1 MLYNHIVQRAVNN
14 VRIIQHIWIPLPDGC
29 RLAARVWLPV
39 DAGENPV
46 PAILEYVP
54 YRKNDATVERDAQ
67 IHPYF
72 ARHGYASLRV
82 DMRGSGDS
90 DGLLLGEYLP
100 QELDDAAAVL
110 GWLEQQPWC
119 SGAAGMMGKSWGGFN
134 SLQVAALRPPQL
146 RAVISVC
153 STDDRYAN
161 DVHYMGGCVLASD
174 MLSWAS
180 TMLAYNAR
188 PPDPAVVG
196 DAWREVWLER
206 LEQTPHFIEAWLRH
220 QRRDAFWKQGSVCED
235 YTAID
240 CPVYMVGGWAD
251 AYTDAVLRFL
261 SGYRGPRKGLIG
273 PWPHAYPHDA
283 VPGPAIGF
291 LQECVRWWDHW
302 LKGERSG
309 IMDEPMLRVWMQE
322 PVDPRPAHAVR
333 PGRWVAEPV
342 WPAPSIEPVRRF
354 MNLRGL
360 TTTPD
365 PAADRRVAGNEESGS
380 DAGNW
385 ICWGRPTDGP
395 PDQRR
400 EDALALCFDSEPLED
415 GFEILGSPAV
425 VLQLSAD
432 QPRAVVCV
440 RLCEVDSDGTSL
452 LVSRGVLNL
461 THRVDHE
468 TPVDLTPGTSEPVR
482 VELKA
487 VAHSFRRG
495 HLLRVAVTP
504 AYWPWLW
511 PASKPVTLTLTCGEA
526 STLELPVRPDQDR
539 DRELGEFGPP
549 ECGPPLAVSRL
560 PSPPSRREL
569 RIDVGSG
576 RREIVSDFDFFG
588 SRRLADGLCYRESAQ
603 DRFAITPGDPLSA
616 EAHSRWR
623 IAIDRGDWHTRVET
637 VSTMTATADAFTV
650 TNLVDAY
657 EGDRRVF
664 SKARSSVF
672 PRDGV

>member
-1 MLYNHIVQRAVNN
+1 VLYNHIVQRAVNN
-14 VRIIQHIWIPLPDGC
+14 VRTLRHVWIPLPDGC

-39 DAGENPV
+39 DASENPV

-54 YRKNDATVERDAQ
+54 YRKNDATVARDAQ

-72 ARHGYASLRV
+72 ASYGYASLRV

-100 QELDDAAAVL
+100 QELDDAVAVL

-119 SGAAGMMGKSWGGFN
+119 SGSAGMMGKSWGGFN
-134 SLQVAALRPPQL
+134 SLQVAALQPPQL

-153 STDDRYAN
+153 STDDRYAD

-206 LEQTPHFIEAWLRH
+206 LEETPPFIEAWLKH
-220 QRRDAFWKQGSVCED
+220 QRRDEFWQHGSVCED
-235 YTAID
+235 YSAID
-240 CPVYMVGGWAD
+240 CAVYMIGGWAD

-261 SGYRGPRKGLIG
+261 RGYRGPRKGLIG

-302 LKGERSG
+302 LKGAPTG

-322 PVDPRPAHAVR
+322 AVEPRPAYAVR
-333 PGRWVAEPV
+333 PGRWVAEPS
-342 WPAPSIEPVRRF
+342 WPAPSIVPVLRF
-354 MNLRGL
+354 LNPQGL
-360 TTTPD
+360 TTTLD
-365 PAADRRVAGNEESGS
+365 PAADRRVTSNEESGS
-380 DAGNW
+380 DAGSW
-385 ICWGRPTDGP
+385 IGWGRPADGP
-395 PDQRR
+395 PDQGR
-400 EDALALCFDSEPLED
+400 EDAIALCFDSEPLED
-415 GFEILGSPAV
+415 AFEILGSPVV

-432 QPRAVVCV
+432 QPQATVCV
-440 RLCEVDSDGTSL
+440 RLCEVDSSGASL

-461 THRVDHE
+461 THRMDHE
-468 TPVDLTPGTSEPVR
+468 TPVDLKPGASEPVR

-487 VAHSFRRG
+487 VAHGFRKG
-495 HLLRVAVTP
+495 HRLRIAVTP
-504 AYWPWLW
+504 AYWPWIW
-511 PASKPVTLTLTCGEA
+511 PARTPVTLTVTCGEL
-526 STLELPVRPDQDR
+526 STLELPVRRPDDR
-539 DRELGEFGPP
+539 DRDLREFGPP
-549 ECGPPLAVSRL
+549 ESGPPLDVSPL

-588 SRRLADGLCYRESAQ
+588 SRRLKDGLSYQESAQ
-603 DRFAITPGDPLSA
+603 DRFSITVGDPLSA
-616 EAHSRWR
+616 EAQSRWR
-623 IAIDRGDWHTRVET
+623 IAIGRGDWQTRVQT

-650 TNLVDAY
+650 TNVVDAF
-657 EGDRRVF
+657 EGDRRMF
-664 SKARSSVF
+664 SKATSSVF